1 MAEITIGISM
11 MKKGKVIFVDTGALF
26 AAANTKDKDH
36 QKANDFL
43 TKLAEERAIL
53 LVTNFIIAEIY
64 TLMLRKIGRDE
75 AIEYVEKLR
84 NTAEI
89 ERVSKEDENKA
100 WQIILRYQDKDFS
113 YVDATSFAVMER
125 LGIRDAF
132 AFDEHFEQYSFN
144 KLPGSV

>member
-1 MAEITIGISM
+1 VAKSTIGIST

-26 AAANTKDKDH
+26 AAANAKDKDH
-36 QKANDFL
+36 QKAKDFL
-43 TKLAEERAIL
+43 TKLAEEKVIL
-53 LVTNFIIAEIY
+53 FVTNFIIAETY

-75 AIEYVEKLR
+75 AVEYVEKLR

-89 ERVSKEDENKA
+89 ERVSEEDENKA

-132 AFDEHFEQYSFN
+132 SFDEHFEQYSLN
-144 KLPGSV
+144 RSPE